1 MIGRF
6 QTEDK
11 TLKISC
17 SLLAAAI
24 VLLPASAFAEEI
36 RVEGVRMSR
45 DFACDGQDVVIS
57 GQGNMVELKG
67 RCGMVKVIGVD
78 HKVSFDDAQGLIV
91 SGMSNVATGGVVASL
106 SVEVTQNVVKATL
119 KPVEGSAEVAVSGA
133 DQKVDLVVAG
143 PTKVT
148 VEGSA
153 NVLSWTSEAG
163 VKAPTISTSGIDNRV
178 TRR

>member
-1 MIGRF
+1 M
-6 QTEDK
+6 
-11 TLKISC
+11 
-17 SLLAAAI
+17 
-24 VLLPASAFAEEI
+24 
-36 RVEGVRMSR
+36 EGVRMSR
-45 DFACDGQDVVIS
+45 DFACDGQDVVVS

-67 RCGMVKVIGVD
+67 PCGMVKVIGVG
-78 HKVSFDDAQGLIV
+78 HKVTFDDAQGLIV
-91 SGMSNVATGGVVASL
+91 SGMSNATTGGVVASL

-119 KPVEGSAEVAVSGA
+119 KPVEGSAEVAISGA

-163 VKAPTISTSGIDNRV
+163 VKAPTISTSGIDNHV